1 MPPGPP
7 LPSLADAARR
17 TIARTTLAFTI
28 VAAAV
33 VSVGITAAPTSPF
46 SITIEPALVRM
57 DDVDGA
63 AGRAAV
69 LAADIDVKLG
79 SVHLHIAWPGIPI
92 HGY

>member
-1 MPPGPP
+1 MPRRTPLPP
-7 LPSLADAARR
+7 LAAAVRR
-17 TIARTTLAFTI
+17 AVARATLAFTI
-28 VAAAV
+28 VAAAI

-57 DDVDGA
+57 DDVDGT

-79 SVHLHIAWPGIPI
+79 SVHLHIAWPGIKI
-92 HGY
+92 RE